1 MQYFAARACAHIDFM
16 LFIDGMRLENDI
28 VFLGLGRPAAVEVAS
43 AGIDLVLVIGL
54 RCKNERDYSI
64 GGWRLEPSN
73 PAARASSLDEVH
85 VGIPNSYAVY
95 TWSHRL

>member
-28 VFLGLGRPAAVEVAS
+28 VFLGLGRPAAVVVAS

-54 RCKNERDYSI
+54 RCKK
-64 GGWRLEPSN
+64 
-73 PAARASSLDEVH
+73 
-85 VGIPNSYAVY
+85 
-95 TWSHRL
+95 